1 MKMQLDGRYHSMV
14 SEQVKQKYKNK
25 QNSKQAKQISQQLF
39 FVILLNE
46 VSNVTQHNNDISF
59 I

>member
-1 MKMQLDGRYHSMV
+1 MV

-39 FVILLNE
+39 FFVILLNE
-46 VSNVTQHNNDISF
+46 VSNVTHHNNDISF